1 MGGEIG
7 FGSNAKIAMG
17 EVIWLQPLRLKL
29 ALGEVHGALQG
40 EGVGGEGHA
49 CAELGL
55 MLRDSGGDWLPRLCA
70 IQCLR

>member
-1 MGGEIG
+1 MTTNYPRNTGPMLSMVLRGLEGGLPG
-7 FGSNAKIAMG
+7 K
-17 EVIWLQPLRLKL
+17 
-29 ALGEVHGALQG
+29 
-40 EGVGGEGHA
+40 GVSGEGHA